1 MAMQVGAVQGDAM
14 PPRSSR
20 RASRAL
26 GVPCALARMH
36 YHVTFIVPGTA
47 GVESGRTC
55 VRGPHVPCRLRARQ
69 PLPVRVCV
77 CLCVCVRARA
87 RARVCMCALARMCMC
102 SCTRVRVQHAHT
114 PAFLMHALR
123 GLARASLALWRT
135 PRALHGQLRASRRP
149 MWSLQQAAR
158 PRPLARAPRRAGAA
172 ARTPTPS
179 RGSSRSTRRASTAR
193 RQAPCATGKAR
204 RRATAA
210 TRYEVRVGGVSLCS
224 CVRVGVR
231 VHVCACGC
239 GCACANPTFAIVR
252 ARARAHL
259 RPHLAPGPGLI
270 HPRCV
275 PLEHGLLL
283 ALVEHAIAHRPVP
296 GALVA
301 ETVVVHVLTHQA
313 RALVDR

>member
-1 MAMQVGAVQGDAM
+1 MAMQAGAVQGDAM

-36 YHVTFIVPGTA
+36 YHVTFIAPGTA
-47 GVESGRTC
+47 GVEGGRTC

-69 PLPVRVCV
+69 PLLVRVCV
-77 CLCVCVRARA
+77 CLCVFVCVCERAH
-87 RARVCMCALARMCMC
+87 ARVYVRMCALARMCMC
-102 SCTRVRVQHAHT
+102 SCTCVRVQHAHT
-114 PAFLMHALR
+114 PAFLMRTLR
-123 GLARASLALWRT
+123 GLARASLALRRT

-210 TRYEVRVGGVSLCS
+210 TRYEVRVGGVSLCL
-224 CVRVGVR
+224 CVRVCACAC
-231 VHVCACGC
+231 VCACVC
-239 GCACANPTFAIVR
+239 VCVR
-252 ARARAHL
+252 
-259 RPHLAPGPGLI
+259 
-270 HPRCV
+270 
-275 PLEHGLLL
+275 
-283 ALVEHAIAHRPVP
+283 
-296 GALVA
+296 
-301 ETVVVHVLTHQA
+301 T
-313 RALVDR
+313 